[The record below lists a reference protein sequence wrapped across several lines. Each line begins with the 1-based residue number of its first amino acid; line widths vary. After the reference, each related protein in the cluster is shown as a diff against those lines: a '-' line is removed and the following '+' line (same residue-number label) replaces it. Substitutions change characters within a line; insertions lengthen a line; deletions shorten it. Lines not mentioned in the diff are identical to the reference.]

1 MVRHGEHREGVLRGA
16 HKSHSMEG
24 ADTGLS
30 GTELCL
36 LSLCHYFKWDLG
48 THLLV
53 FPSQHG

>member
-1 MVRHGEHREGVLRGA
+1 MRGGQSRRGGSNVVRHGEHREGVLRGA

-36 LSLCHYFKWDLG
+36 TFKFVPL
-48 THLLV
+48 
-53 FPSQHG
+53 F